1 MPKTKP
7 IECIGIILDGNR
19 RWAKAKGLPTL
30 EGHGRGF
37 ENLKAAARWVRDRNI
52 PHLVVFAFS
61 TENWKRSSEEVEYLM
76 DIFRNAIKE
85 SGEELGREGIR
96 TRFIGQ
102 RERFSDDIQK
112 GMEETEA
119 KTALNTRMTLWI
131 CLSYGARAEMTEA
144 AKALAHA
151 GENITEESL
160 RSHFWSADM
169 PDPDLIIRACGEKC
183 GSNFLLWQA
192 AYSELFFF
200 KPHWP
205 DFDERAL
212 DGILAEYAERE
223 RRMGK

>member
-30 EGHGRGF
+30 EGHRRGF

-131 CLSYGARAEMTEA
+131 CLSYGARAEITEA
-144 AKALAHA
+144 AKAVAHA
-151 GENITEESL
+151 GGDITEESL

-169 PDPDLIIRACGEKC
+169 PDPDLIIRTSGEKRL
-183 GSNFLLWQA
+183 SNFLLWQA
-192 AYSELFFF
+192 AYSELFFI